1 MNRCS
6 KCNNELIEGARFCNI
21 CGTPVPGA
29 SATPA
34 TSAAPAGLK
43 RTIQP
48 EIRRVR
54 PPRVGQTVTGSLVPG
69 ASPVE
74 TSTPDKPVESGSSE
88 ASEKPAAQEQKQGTP
103 RLANPPVIPKT
114 TIEYNNKSCK
124 DKRA

>member
-29 SATPA
+29 SATPVA
-34 TSAAPAGLK
+34 PAAPVALK

-54 PPRVGQTVTGSLVPG
+54 PMRAGPTSTGSLVPG
-69 ASPVE
+69 AAPVE
-74 TSTPDKPVESGSSE
+74 NDTPEKPVESASIDALEKE
-88 ASEKPAAQEQKQGTP
+88 AAPQQKQSAP
-103 RLANPPVIPKT
+103 RPANP
-114 TIEYNNKSCK
+114 
-124 DKRA
+124 